1 MVKKLSFKGDK
12 KTKKPKASSSKG
24 SDKKR
29 PRIDPVE
36 DDQAAGWI
44 SAKSSEEFHGPTL
57 LVTTSEGKPCC
68 FVYENSGDAEDK
80 THSPTMAVSFD
91 LDTVDKSLD
100 TAEPTSTQQVLLL
113 SPLEFDTNKRTIDID
128 ETVARFAL
136 KVPSLGV
143 FLGVDKAG
151 VVSLDS
157 VAIGTP
163 QQFTFKREKGDAGV
177 SWTIKTSY
185 DAYIEIKN
193 GKINLT
199 EDGAKASK
207 FTVRLQSSHRK
218 KTTAEKQA
226 VTYYAMSTKALEE
239 RAGRSLD
246 PDEVVKL
253 KKSNKEG
260 NLNEAL
266 LDLRQK
272 GKSDTYC

>member
-12 KTKKPKASSSKG
+12 KTKKPKSG
-24 SDKKR
+24 VDKKR
-29 PRIDPVE
+29 PRSDTAE
-36 DDQAAGWI
+36 DTQTVAGWI

-57 LVTTSEGKPCC
+57 LVTTSEDKPCC
-68 FVYENSGDAEDK
+68 FAYSEDK
-80 THSPTMAVSFD
+80 DTDTDNDSTMTISYD
-91 LDTVDKSLD
+91 IDTVDKSPD

-113 SPLEFDTNKRTIDID
+113 SPLDFDANKRTIDID

-136 KVPSLGV
+136 KVPALGV
-143 FLGVDKAG
+143 FLGVDKTG
-151 VVSLDS
+151 SVSLDS

-163 QQFTFKREKGDAGV
+163 QQFVFRRTEEGY
-177 SWTIKTSY
+177 SWTMQT
-185 DAYIEIKN
+185 AYGGFIEIKD
-193 GKINLT
+193 GKITVT
-199 EDGAKASK
+199 EDAEKASK

-226 VTYYAMSTKALEE
+226 VTYYAMNTKALEE
-239 RAGRSLD
+239 RAGRPLD
-246 PDEVVKL
+246 PDEVVTL
-253 KKSNKEG
+253 KKANKEG

>member
-12 KTKKPKASSSKG
+12 KTKKPKSG
-24 SDKKR
+24 GDKKR
-29 PRIDPVE
+29 PRSDTTEDP
-36 DDQAAGWI
+36 QIAGWI

-57 LVTTSEGKPCC
+57 LVTTSEDKPCC
-68 FVYENSGDAEDK
+68 FVYESSGGDDDTDSKA
-80 THSPTMAVSFD
+80 PTMTISFD
-91 LDTVDKSLD
+91 IDTVDKSPD
-100 TAEPTSTQQVLLL
+100 TAEPTTTQQVLLL
-113 SPLEFDTNKRTIDID
+113 SPLEFDSNKRTIDID

-151 VVSLDS
+151 TVSLDS

-163 QQFTFKREKGDAGV
+163 QQFTFRRLGDKEKEYH
-177 SWTIKTSY
+177 WTMQT
-185 DAYIEIKN
+185 AYGAFVEIES
-193 GKINLT
+193 GKITVT
-199 EDGAKASK
+199 EDATKASK

-226 VTYYAMSTKALEE
+226 VTYYAMNTKALEE
-239 RAGRSLD
+239 RAGRPLD
-246 PDEVVKL
+246 PDEVVTL
-253 KKSNKEG
+253 KKANKEG